1 MVKKLSWLTGVYL
14 AMISP
19 LYAVEFNWEML
30 SAEDKANIDTSRFS
44 DTNYVVPGRYLL
56 NISVN
61 GHTFNEYTVYFYDD
75 EGKSKACLPEDIAP
89 YFLLKEN
96 MRRDIK
102 PEEIEFGGSIHTCLN
117 SDKINGFNV
126 SSDINDGRLKIT
138 IPEIYR
144 QAQYAGWT
152 PYELWDTGIP
162 ALLFDYSIN
171 NSLSKSKNE
180 KDNYSTSAYGQAGVN
195 LGPWRVRA
203 TYNAWAD
210 KYDGMKSESDFS
222 WNDIYAYRPI
232 PSWQAEL
239 SAGELYLNS
248 NIFDSFRFLG
258 IGLKDDERML
268 PPQLRGYSPTV
279 TGLAKTN
286 ARVIIR
292 HYDRIIYETTV
303 PPGNFYIR
311 DLDSGIKGRL
321 DVTIIE
327 ENGETEHFEQYVE
340 TLPFLSR
347 ENTFRY
353 NIALGKPLKYEHDTE
368 DINVFSGELSYGL
381 GSKTS
386 AFGGVIATKDY
397 QAYALGAGQD
407 LGLFGTFSIDVTRS
421 HAKLDNGDNPKGMSY
436 RFNYSKRF
444 DETFSAISF
453 SGYRFSER
461 EFMSLSQFMDANN
474 YFNDYLTDDF
484 SLADKAQFD
493 ETLRNDKSLFVVNF
507 SQTFFPE
514 QPKKNFYSNLSYTRE
529 TFWNAQTNNRLS
541 LTLSKNWMISGHS
554 LSSSLTFNNNQY
566 QNNKNNSVMLSL
578 SLNLDSKSNISY
590 YMSSMHSKQNHNL
603 SYYRTLDNADRFN
616 GGIFYND
623 NNFGARAY
631 YEHKMAL
638 ADLGLSGSLDNDQ
651 SYNASLR
658 LSGGV
663 TATTRGIA
671 AHPQIDGSS
680 RILVDTEGVSGVP
693 IEGAKTRSNF
703 MGVAVVDSGSY
714 YNRDTKVDFK
724 QLPDD
729 VEVYSSVKSM
739 TLTDGAVGHA
749 KFAAIQGAKRMIQIQ
764 LPNNNNPPFAATVR
778 NKHQR
783 ELGIVGE
790 EGIAYLAG
798 LNEGET
804 LSVEWNGETQCHMT
818 VPSLAN
824 DEIILTSQCKK

>member
-1 MVKKLSWLTGVYL
+1 MVRKLSWLTGVYL

-19 LYAVEFNWEML
+19 LYAMEFNWDML
-30 SAEDKANIDTSRFS
+30 SAEDKANIDTRRFS
-44 DTNYVVPGRYLL
+44 DSNYVAPGRYLL

-61 GHTFNEYTVYFYDD
+61 GHTFNEHTIYFY
-75 EGKSKACLPEDIAP
+75 ENNGASKACLTDDLIP
-89 YFLLKEN
+89 YFLLKEHL
-96 MRRDIK
+96 RGDIK
-102 PEEIEFGGSIHTCLN
+102 REEIEFDGTQNSCLN
-117 SDKINGFNV
+117 TDNINGFNI
-126 SSDINDGRLKIT
+126 SNDINDGSLKIT

-162 ALLFDYSIN
+162 ALLFDYNIN
-171 NSLSKSKNE
+171 NNWTRSKGES
-180 KDNYSTSAYGQAGVN
+180 DNYSTSAYGQTGLN

-203 TYNAWAD
+203 TYNAWAS
-210 KYDGMKSESDFS
+210 KYDGMESETDFS
-222 WNDIYAYRPI
+222 WSDIHAYRPI
-232 PSWQAEL
+232 PSWHAEL
-239 SAGELYLNS
+239 SLGELYLSS

-258 IGLKDDERML
+258 VGFKDDERML
-268 PPQLRGYSPTV
+268 PPQLRGYSPTIS
-279 TGLAKTN
+279 GLAKTN
-286 ARVIIR
+286 ARVIVR
-292 HYDRIIYETTV
+292 HYNRIIYETTV
-303 PPGNFYIR
+303 PPGTFYIR

-347 ENTFRY
+347 ENSFRY
-353 NIALGKPLKYEHDTE
+353 NVALGKPLKYEHDTE
-368 DINVFSGELSYGL
+368 DMHVFSGELSYGL

-386 AFGGVIATKDY
+386 VFGGVIAAKDY
-397 QAYALGAGQD
+397 QAYALGIGQD
-407 LGLFGTFSIDVTRS
+407 LGLFGTFSVDVTRS
-421 HAKLDNGDNPKGMSY
+421 NAKLENEDNPKGMSY

-444 DETFSAISF
+444 DETYSTISF

-461 EFMSLSQFMDANN
+461 EFLTFSQFMDANN
-474 YFNDYLTDDF
+474 YYKDYLADDF
-484 SLADKAQFD
+484 FIDD
-493 ETLRNDKSLFVVNF
+493 EFQLDRTLRNDKSLFVVNF
-507 SQTFFPE
+507 SQTFFPD
-514 QPKKNFYSNLSYTRE
+514 QPSKNFYTNLSYTRE
-529 TFWNAQTNNRLS
+529 SFWNTQTNNRLS
-541 LTLSKNWMISGHS
+541 LTLSKNWLVFDQN
-554 LSSSLTFNNNQY
+554 LSSSLTFNNNRY
-566 QNNKNNSVMLSL
+566 HGYKDNTLMLNFSMSLDSRRSL
-578 SLNLDSKSNISY
+578 SYSMSHSKENDYHNVSY
-590 YMSSMHSKQNHNL
+590 YQ
-603 SYYRTLDNADRFN
+603 TFDNDDRFN

-623 NNFGARAY
+623 NNLGARAY

-663 TATTRGIA
+663 TATPRGIA
-671 AHPQIDGSS
+671 AHPQINSSS
-680 RILVDTEGVSGVP
+680 RIMVDTEGVSGVP
-693 IEGAKTRSNF
+693 LEGSQTRSNF

-714 YNRDTKVDFK
+714 YNRDTKVNFN

-729 VEVYSSVKSM
+729 VEVYNSVKSM

-764 LPNNNNPPFAATVR
+764 LPNNAYPPFAASVK

-804 LSVEWNGETQCHMT
+804 LSITWDGETQCHFT
-818 VPSLAN
+818 VPSLAS
-824 DEIILTSQCKK
+824 DDVILTSQCKN